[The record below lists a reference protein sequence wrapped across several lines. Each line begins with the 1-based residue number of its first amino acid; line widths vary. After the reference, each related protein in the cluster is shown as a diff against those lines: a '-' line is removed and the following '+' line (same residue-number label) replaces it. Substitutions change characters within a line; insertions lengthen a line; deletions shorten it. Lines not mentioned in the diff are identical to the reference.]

1 MTTKPA
7 SEAATGK
14 LPTLSELA
22 ERLEGVIDA
31 YAQRYDQLAA
41 SIAAQ
46 REALRRADGAG
57 VEAAGRSQRVI
68 LEAIAMLEQRR
79 GGVANDAAGVL
90 PGLAKGRT
98 TPLTLRDIARALP
111 VKNAAELT
119 RKAEALREK
128 VISTQEATRVVG
140 LATRSLLAHIEGL
153 MRTVAQ
159 QISHAG
165 TYSPKGHV
173 EAGGAV
179 VSSLDVRS

>member
-1 MTTKPA
+1 MTTTA
-7 SEAATGK
+7 SK
-14 LPTLSELA
+14 VPTLNELA

-31 YAQRYDQLAA
+31 YAQRYDQLSA
-41 SIAAQ
+41 SIAAR
-46 REALRRADGAG
+46 REALRQADGAG
-57 VEAAGRSQRVI
+57 VEAASRTQRAI
-68 LEAIAMLEQRR
+68 LEAIAMLEPRR
-79 GGVANDAAGVL
+79 GSVANDAAAVL
-90 PGLAKGRT
+90 PGLTKGRSA
-98 TPLTLRDIARALP
+98 PLTLRDIARALP
-111 VKNAAELT
+111 VKQSGELV

-128 VISTQEATRVVG
+128 VLASQDATRVVG

-165 TYSPKGHV
+165 TYSPKGCV